1 VAGQACQAHTFAQL
15 PVKSCKIE
23 LENVLTQIQYEG
35 GSAMT
40 DQKLRELLEQL
51 HAELARTESVD
62 EKGREML
69 AHLSADIQK
78 LLEPSG
84 TSQSS
89 LLAQVQDAID
99 HFEVEHPA
107 ITAAL
112 SQMLNTLNNAGI

>member
-1 VAGQACQAHTFAQL
+1 
-15 PVKSCKIE
+15 
-23 LENVLTQIQYEG
+23 
-35 GSAMT
+35 MT

-51 HAELARTESVD
+51 HSELEQTESLD

-69 AHLSADIQK
+69 NHLSADIQN
-78 LLEPSG
+78 LLEPSE
-84 TSQSS
+84 SAPPSV
-89 LLAQVQDAID
+89 LARLQEAID